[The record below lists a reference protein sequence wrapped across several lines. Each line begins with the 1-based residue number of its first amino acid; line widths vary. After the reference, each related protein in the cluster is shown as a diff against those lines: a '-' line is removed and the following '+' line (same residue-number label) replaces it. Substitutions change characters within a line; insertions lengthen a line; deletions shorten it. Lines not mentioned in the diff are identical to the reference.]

1 MTRPE
6 RQKRHFT
13 TRDELRSW
21 LTEHSH
27 SCPGIWLV
35 SSRSGEDGAAPTYD
49 EVVEEALCFGWI
61 DSTVRRRDDRTNAML
76 LTPRRPAQP
85 RRGRTR
91 RGVERLTPPGS

>member
-1 MTRPE
+1 MPRAPVVVDRTSFVTR
-6 RQKRHFT
+6 HLAGLF
-13 TRDELRSW
+13 
-21 LTEHSH
+21 
-27 SCPGIWLV
+27 
-35 SSRSGEDGAAPTYD
+35 RSGEDGAAPTYD

-91 RGVERLTPPGS
+91 RRVERLTPPGS